1 MFHVELRQFPHV
13 ARAFNLTRTELEARI
28 LRPLAAARPV
38 ELNERRWSPEKVKL
52 TVYEGPAIPVEEMG
66 MGRGWGNVTKTGE
79 NVTDRLLAESRE
91 AIRSSPV
98 LEGLKE
104 AIVART
110 AEQRVGLDE
119 LLRLAGE
126 LAADVD
132 VNQRVALAARATWE
146 LLGEDRVS
154 LTGGGGS
161 P

>member
-1 MFHVELRQFPHV
+1 VFHVELRQFPHV
-13 ARAFNLTRTELEARI
+13 ARAFNLSREDLEARI

-104 AIVART
+104 AIVAR
-110 AEQRVGLDE
+110 ASEQRVGMVE
-119 LLRLAGE
+119 LLSLAGA
-126 LAADVD
+126 LAADID
-132 VNQRVALAARATWE
+132 AGQRASLAARAIWE
-146 LLGEDRVS
+146 LLSEGRVS
-154 LTGGGGS
+154 LTGPGGTD
-161 P
+161 

>member
-13 ARAFNLTRTELEARI
+13 ARAFNLSREDLEARI

-38 ELNERRWSPEKVKL
+38 ELNERRWSPEKLKL
-52 TVYEGPAIPVEEMG
+52 TIYEGPEISVDEMG
-66 MGRGWGNVTKTGE
+66 MGRGWGNVTKAGE
-79 NVTDRLLAESRE
+79 NVTEQLLAESRE
-91 AIRSSPV
+91 AIHSPPA
-98 LEGLKE
+98 LEALKK